1 MWRSIHNET
10 GFKKTHSRL
19 VQHTHGEKINM
30 NNEPVVVGNSPGKK
44 KMPKLRGKAKP
55 GFRQLVTDA
64 GCSQKAANELLKW
77 YTNSK

>member
-1 MWRSIHNET
+1 M
-10 GFKKTHSRL
+10 K
-19 VQHTHGEKINM
+19 
-30 NNEPVVVGNSPGKK
+30 NEPVVVSNSSGKK
-44 KMPKLRGKAKP
+44 KMPKQRGKAKP